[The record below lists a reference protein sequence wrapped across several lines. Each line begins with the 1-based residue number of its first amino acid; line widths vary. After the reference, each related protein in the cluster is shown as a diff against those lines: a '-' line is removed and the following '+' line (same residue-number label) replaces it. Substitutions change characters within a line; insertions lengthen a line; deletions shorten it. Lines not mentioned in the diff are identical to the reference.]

1 MLDDDHQ
8 SAALAALH
16 RMLLLASILKALAEI
31 AGLSLVGQGILY
43 LLMGARRNQNF
54 VYKLFQ
60 GLTLPVMKLTRTFTP
75 KVVLDRHIGFVA
87 VLLVTVVW
95 FVSGSAK
102 LGMCLG
108 EYQGDPLCTQI
119 VEAYQ
124 RKADTPP

>member
-1 MLDDDHQ
+1 
-8 SAALAALH
+8 
-16 RMLLLASILKALAEI
+16 MLLLASILKALAEI

-60 GLTLPVMKLTRTFTP
+60 GLTLPVMKLARLITP
-75 KVVLDRHIGFVA
+75 KVVLDRHIGFVSA
-87 VLLVTVVW
+87 LIVIIVW
-95 FVSGSAK
+95 FVSGNAK

-108 EYQGDPLCTQI
+108 EYQSDPLCRQI

-124 RKADTPP
+124 RKVDAPP